1 MNFLPGRWNANDVP
15 LASRR
20 RGCGVPSSSQEL
32 MGTMLILVVVVVGL
46 VAQLP
51 TIQVHGLTAT
61 VLELDPLASQIGPDW
76 DGEQGGIADSAA
88 WGSNR

>member
-1 MNFLPGRWNANDVP
+1 MTNRWRVVGVAAV
-15 LASRR
+15 SRPR
-20 RGCGVPSSSQEL
+20 PEKL

-61 VLELDPLASQIGPDW
+61 VLELDPTRVPDQTRL
-76 DGEQGGIADSAA
+76 G
-88 WGSNR
+88 WGTRRNC